1 MSLPDPSHAMPPTE
15 PVPWF
20 PETPEAAS
28 VALLLCAALP
38 DVAQPPLV
46 QSSDDHALSSPNLGW
61 VFAELGNIRYY
72 KYTVILREDS
82 QKKNTLNLVTLAK
95 LVSTPPPPY
104 HIVTL

>member
-28 VALLLCAALP
+28 VALLLCAALS
-38 DVAQPPLV
+38 DV
-46 QSSDDHALSSPNLGW
+46 
-61 VFAELGNIRYY
+61 AELGNIRYY

-82 QKKNTLNLVTLAK
+82 QKKYIK
-95 LVSTPPPPY
+95 LSDIGQISLDTPPPC

>member
-82 QKKNTLNLVTLAK
+82 QKNTLNLVTLAK
-95 LVSTPPPPY
+95 LVSTPPLPT
-104 HIVTL
+104 I

>member
-82 QKKNTLNLVTLAK
+82 PKKYIK
-95 LVSTPPPPY
+95 LSDIGQISLDTPPPY

>member
-38 DVAQPPLV
+38 DAAQPPLV
-46 QSSDDHALSSPNLGW
+46 QSSDDHALSSPNW
-61 VFAELGNIRYY
+61 VGFLLSLATLDITNIQLY
-72 KYTVILREDS
+72 
-82 QKKNTLNLVTLAK
+82 
-95 LVSTPPPPY
+95 
-104 HIVTL
+104 